1 MVKTRRYK
9 RVRKSRA
16 RSYKRRL
23 MRVSR
28 KNKKT
33 KIGGWG
39 GFKMPEFGGNKE
51 RNNQYSSSLYGGW
64 GEPLVSP

>member
-33 KIGGWG
+33 KIGG
-39 GFKMPEFGGNKE
+39 
-51 RNNQYSSSLYGGW
+51 
-64 GEPLVSP
+64 